1 LFRRRK
7 EGIKLGDRILV
18 TGGAGFIGRAVTRE
32 LLRRGNEVRVLDN
45 LIEQVHG
52 DRDRPKDLPADAE
65 LVVGDVRNKDVVSRS
80 LKGVDSV
87 IHLAAEVGVGQSM
100 YAVERYTSV
109 NETGSAVL
117 FEALIDH
124 PVRRVVTASSM
135 SIYGEGLYR
144 DADGN
149 LIQSATRKPRINGE
163 GWDPLD
169 EQGRPLSPVATPEWK
184 QASLASIYALGK
196 YVQER
201 QTLIMTEAY
210 GMEGTCLRLFNVYGP
225 GQALSNPY
233 TGVLAIFSSRL
244 LNGQRPMIFE
254 DGEQRRDFIYVG
266 DVARAFADALVHPQA
281 VGEVFNIGSGVDR
294 SIKEVA
300 RSIARALHRNDL
312 EPEITGKARIGDIR
326 HCYCDGSKAAE
337 RLGFRAGK
345 DFDEGLSELAE
356 WVASQSADD
365 RVDEARAE
373 LEAKGLVA

>member
-1 LFRRRK
+1 MGERV
-7 EGIKLGDRILV
+7 LV

-32 LLRRGNEVRVLDN
+32 LLRRGNDVRVLDS

-52 DRDRPKDLPADAE
+52 NRERPEDLPDEAE
-65 LVVGDVRNKDVVSRS
+65 LIVGDIRNKDVVAHS
-80 LKGVDSV
+80 LKGIDSV

-117 FEALIDH
+117 FEALIDK

-149 LIQSATRKPRINGE
+149 IVQDAVRAPRTSDSQS
-163 GWDPLD
+163 WDPLD
-169 EQGRPLSPVATPEWK
+169 EHGRPLTPVATPEWK
-184 QASLASIYALGK
+184 QPSLASIYALGK

-210 GMEGTCLRLFNVYGP
+210 GMEGACLRLFNVYGP

-244 LNGQRPMIFE
+244 ANGQRPMIFE
-254 DGEQRRDFIYVG
+254 DGEQRRDFVYVG
-266 DVARAFADALVHPQA
+266 DVARAFCEALVQPSA
-281 VGEVFNIGSGVDR
+281 AGEVFNIGSGHDR
-294 SIKEVA
+294 SVTEVA
-300 RSIARALHRNDL
+300 NSIARAMGHDDID
-312 EPEITGKARIGDIR
+312 PEIVGKSRVGDIR
-326 HCYCDGSKAAE
+326 HCFCDGSKAAD
-337 RLGFRAGK
+337 RLGFSAQK
-345 DFDEGLSELAE
+345 DFDEGLAELAE
-356 WVASQSADD
+356 WVAEQEADD

>member
-1 LFRRRK
+1 LAERV
-7 EGIKLGDRILV
+7 LV
-18 TGGAGFIGRAVTRE
+18 TGGAGFIGRAVCKE
-32 LLRRGNEVRVLDN
+32 LLRRGNEVRVLDS

-52 DRDRPKDLPADAE
+52 DRERPDDFPEDAE
-65 LVVGDVRNKDVVSRS
+65 LIVGDIRNKDVVARS

-117 FEALIDH
+117 FEALIDN

-149 LIQSATRKPRINGE
+149 LVQNAERRPRTSDTQT
-163 GWDPLD
+163 WDPTD
-169 EQGRPLSPVATPEWK
+169 GQGRPLTPVATTETK
-184 QASLASIYALGK
+184 QPSLASIYALGK

-210 GMEGTCLRLFNVYGP
+210 GMEGACLRLFNVYGP

-244 LNGQRPMIFE
+244 ANGQRPMIFE
-254 DGEQRRDFIYVG
+254 DGEQRRDFVYVG
-266 DVARAFADALVHPQA
+266 DVARAFCGTLAHPNAPGQ
-281 VGEVFNIGSGVDR
+281 VFNIGSGQER
-294 SIKEVA
+294 SVKQVA
-300 RSIARALHRNDL
+300 QSIARAMNRNDI
-312 EPEITGKARIGDIR
+312 EPEIVGKSRIGDIR
-326 HCYCDGSKAAE
+326 HCFCDGTKAAE
-337 RLGFRAGK
+337 RLGFQAER
-345 DFDEGLSELAE
+345 DFEEGLAELAE
-356 WVASQSADD
+356 WVAEQEATD